1 MNEQSTI
8 APADIEADFVF
19 CCQDDSMMGANLSSG
34 SLVFIRACDDVE
46 DGHIAAVRIGDSF
59 VLRRVYRWA
68 GYLELRAE
76 NPEYPP
82 IVIHGQDGDTDILG
96 AVVKALFSVF

>member
-1 MNEQSTI
+1 MNEQTAI
-8 APADIEADFVF
+8 APADIGADFVF
-19 CCQDDSMMGANLSSG
+19 CCQDDSMMGANLPTG
-34 SLVFIRACDDVE
+34 SLVACEDVE

-82 IVIHGQDGDTDILG
+82 IVIHSQDGDTDILG
-96 AVVKALFSVF
+96 AAVKALCSVF

>member
-19 CCQDDSMMGANLSSG
+19 CCQDDSMMGANLPTG
-34 SLVFIRACDDVE
+34 SLVFIRACEDVE

-59 VLRRVYRWA
+59 VLRRVYHWS

-96 AVVKALFSVF
+96 VAVKALCSVF